1 MIDGTVMNRT
11 LPLFLLLI
19 VGFYISWNIFYPFKL
34 KMRLIERI
42 TDGREI
48 DSHLMQLQYEIF
60 GTVDILIHPRRKR
73 QKKLLFI
80 SQRKYNNK
88 MH

>member
-19 VGFYISWNIFYPFKL
+19 VGFYISWNIFYPFISLSMLSKS
-34 KMRLIERI
+34 IN
-42 TDGREI
+42 DGKEI
-48 DSHLMQLQYEIF
+48 NSHLMQLLYEIF
-60 GTVDILIHPRRKR
+60 GMVDIIIHPRRKR

>member
-34 KMRLIERI
+34 KIRFIIKIKM
-42 TDGREI
+42 
-48 DSHLMQLQYEIF
+48 HLQYEIF
-60 GTVDILIHPRRKR
+60 GMVDILIHPRRKM